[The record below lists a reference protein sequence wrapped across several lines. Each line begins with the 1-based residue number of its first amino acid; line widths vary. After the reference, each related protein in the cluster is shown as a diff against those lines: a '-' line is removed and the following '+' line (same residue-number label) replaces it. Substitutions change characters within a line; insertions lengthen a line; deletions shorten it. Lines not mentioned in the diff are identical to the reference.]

1 MIAAAHSCLDTL
13 GLPAPTSPKKFE
25 CQQPWGKALLASAHE
40 NEFEVREV
48 MPEAFAN
55 DLKPKLLTYKSLLIL
70 NYA

>member
-1 MIAAAHSCLDTL
+1 LPRHFGVTRPDIAQKIRVPAAL
-13 GLPAPTSPKKFE
+13 
-25 CQQPWGKALLASAHE
+25 GKALFASAHE

-55 DLKPKLLTYKSLLIL
+55 DLKPKLLTYKARLIL